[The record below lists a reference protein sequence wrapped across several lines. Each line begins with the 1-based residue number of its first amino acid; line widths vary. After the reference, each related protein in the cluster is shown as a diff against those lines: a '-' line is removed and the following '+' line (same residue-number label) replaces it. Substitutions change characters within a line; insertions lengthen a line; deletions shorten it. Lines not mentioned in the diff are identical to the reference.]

1 MHEFS
6 LMKKIVDNAL
16 QTAKKENA
24 SKIKSV
30 TIENGA
36 LSHLSRDNIEFWWQ
50 TLTKD
55 TLAQDAIIIYIEKPA
70 RIHCNDC
77 NQILEIKNNQTGSAK
92 YDHDHDH
99 NHDHIESEILSII
112 CPNCS
117 SNNTEVFEG
126 LETNLIEIEME
137 IPALTTK

>member
-1 MHEFS
+1 MQEYSIMQTNVHN
-6 LMKKIVDNAL
+6 VH
-16 QTAKKENA
+16 QTAKKENP
-24 SKIKSV
+24 SKIESV

-55 TLAQDAIIIYIEKPA
+55 TLARDAIIIYIEKPA
-70 RIHCNDC
+70 KIHCNNC

-92 YDHDHDH
+92 YDHDH
-99 NHDHIESEILSII
+99 IESEILSII
-112 CPNCS
+112 CPSCS
-117 SNNTEVFEG
+117 SNNTEIFKG

-137 IPALTTK
+137 IPALITK